1 MGLPIDKLII
11 ATNQND
17 ILQRV
22 VASGVYSPTKVK
34 HTISPSM
41 DIQVASNFERLV
53 FDVCFSDSNK
63 TAKYMNELDK
73 KSKFKLDKNELK
85 RIQDHFLSASLSEE
99 ETKSIISET
108 YKNYKIMI
116 DPHTAVG
123 IGAAKKLALKNKTLV
138 LATAHPSKFSDV
150 ILKEIN
156 IKPELPE
163 SLKHIL
169 ETKEKYEKL
178 PKSLENIKKYI
189 VNKI

>member
-1 MGLPIDKLII
+1 
-11 ATNQND
+11 
-17 ILQRV
+17 
-22 VASGVYSPTKVK
+22 
-34 HTISPSM
+34 
-41 DIQVASNFERLV
+41 
-53 FDVCFSDSNK
+53 
-63 TAKYMNELDK
+63 MNELDK

-123 IGAAKKLALKNKTLV
+123 IGATKKLSLKNKTLV
-138 LATAHPSKFSDV
+138 LATAHPSKFADV
-150 ILKEIN
+150 IMKEIN

-178 PKSLENIKKYI
+178 PKSLENIKNYI